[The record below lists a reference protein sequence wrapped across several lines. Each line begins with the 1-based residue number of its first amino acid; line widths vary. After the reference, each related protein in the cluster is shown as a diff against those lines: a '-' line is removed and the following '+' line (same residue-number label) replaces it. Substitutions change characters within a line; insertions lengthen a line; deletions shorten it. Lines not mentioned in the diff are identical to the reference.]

1 MITGLTLNFQ
11 VIAPAGCMFI
21 KQLPAAPF
29 GKENIMENKKGIGIP
44 VIALGLVAVLCAAFT
59 VYMLA
64 APDAPRANRDNGADE
79 PEPAAETDT
88 ILTLYEGPKTM
99 TSSEKASIWVN
110 EQELFVYDVMVNH
123 EHIWNANTIP
133 SDTPMA
139 YFDFE
144 GEVLIEIEMPGL
156 PVPVESAIVM
166 PTYHGITPVV
176 ADGRVSFTIDKPGFY
191 TVVYND
197 NVNKATHIFAN
208 PLETDIPDKDD
219 PNVFFIEPGHW
230 TKDAILLTSD
240 QTLYISGGAVLNSVI
255 IVENSVNVTI
265 RGRGMICG
273 SDFAGHNQMGSYAR
287 VPIDLRG
294 VKNVTV
300 EGIILANGN
309 AWNFNSYSSENVNI
323 SNVKIISARQNG
335 DGFTFQSCRDH
346 TVRDSFARTWDDSLV
361 IKNYGGASRNILF
374 ENIQVWTDL
383 AQSMEIGYE
392 TNKGLQLN
400 PVIENIT
407 FKDITVLYNNHKPVI
422 SIHNSDD
429 AIVRDI
435 SYINIMV
442 ENAFMRGDNG
452 VNNELI
458 EFHMNKSGWSAERIE
473 YGSISNILID
483 GLTVVRTLDGNV
495 PKSRILGHN
504 EEHMVENVT
513 IRNVTILGERI
524 TSIEALRMELNEFTR
539 NIVVE

>member
-1 MITGLTLNFQ
+1 
-11 VIAPAGCMFI
+11 
-21 KQLPAAPF
+21 
-29 GKENIMENKKGIGIP
+29 MENKKGISVP
-44 VIALGLVAVLCAAFT
+44 VIALGLAAVLCAAFT

-64 APDAPRANRDNGADE
+64 APDAPRANAGDMADE
-79 PEPAAETDT
+79 PSSEAESGTT
-88 ILTLYEGPKTM
+88 LVLYEGPKTM
-99 TSSEKASIWVN
+99 TSSEKASILVN
-110 EQELFVYDVMVNH
+110 GLELFVYDVMVNH

-144 GEVLIEIEMPGL
+144 GEAHLEIEMPGL
-156 PVPVESAIVM
+156 AEPVNSAVVM
-166 PTYHGITPVV
+166 PAYHGITPTVE
-176 ADGRVSFTIDKPGFY
+176 DGRVSFTISKPGFY

-197 NVNKATHIFAN
+197 HVNKATHIFAN

-219 PNVFFIEPGHW
+219 PDVFFIEPGHW
-230 TKDAILLTSD
+230 IKDAILLKSD

-265 RGRGMICG
+265 RGRGMISG
-273 SDFAGHNQMGSYAR
+273 EDFEGHNQMGSYAR

-309 AWNFNSYSSENVNI
+309 AWNFNSYMSDNVDI

-346 TVRDSFARTWDDSLV
+346 VVRDSFARTWDDSLV
-361 IKNYGGASRNILF
+361 IKNYAGITKNILF

-400 PVIENIT
+400 PVIEDVT
-407 FKDITVLYNNHKPVI
+407 FKDITILYNNHKPVV

-429 AIVRDI
+429 ATVRNI
-435 SYINIMV
+435 TYQNIMV
-442 ENAFMRGDNG
+442 ENAYMRGDNG
-452 VNNELI
+452 VNVELI
-458 EFHMNKSGWSAERIE
+458 EFHMIKTHWSAERVE
-473 YGSISNILID
+473 YGSIHDILID
-483 GLTVVRTLDGNV
+483 GLTVVRTLDGKV
-495 PKSRILGHN
+495 PPSRILGYN
-504 EEHMVENVT
+504 EDHMVENVT
-513 IRNVTILGERI
+513 IKNVTILGERI
-524 TSIEALRMELNEFTR
+524 TSLEALRMELNEYTR
-539 NIVVE
+539 NITIE